1 MIKLIATDMDGT
13 WLKEN
18 KTYDKELF
26 EKEFQIMQHRDIK
39 FVVASGNQYENIF
52 SRFPDYNRKIYF
64 IAENGALVAHGQEIL
79 KIADLSDDDYN
90 LMLKIVSN
98 LPYQAVVAGVTS
110 AYVRKSDGEKFAQEM
125 TKFFNKIQVVD
136 NFKEIDDRSLNVPA
150 EIMPVILA
158 ELRSL
163 YSQID
168 FVAGASTSIDMQTKG
183 MNKAVGL
190 EYLGKK
196 LGIKSSEMIAF
207 GDSGNDEAMLKYVGT
222 SFATATALPEAKK
235 AANQIIGSSE
245 DSSVQKKI
253 LELLS

>member
-98 LPYQAVVAGVTS
+98 LPYKQL
-110 AYVRKSDGEKFAQEM
+110 
-125 TKFFNKIQVVD
+125 
-136 NFKEIDDRSLNVPA
+136 SL
-150 EIMPVILA
+150 E
-158 ELRSL
+158 
-163 YSQID
+163 
-168 FVAGASTSIDMQTKG
+168 
-183 MNKAVGL
+183 
-190 EYLGKK
+190 
-196 LGIKSSEMIAF
+196 
-207 GDSGNDEAMLKYVGT
+207 
-222 SFATATALPEAKK
+222 
-235 AANQIIGSSE
+235 
-245 DSSVQKKI
+245 
-253 LELLS
+253 